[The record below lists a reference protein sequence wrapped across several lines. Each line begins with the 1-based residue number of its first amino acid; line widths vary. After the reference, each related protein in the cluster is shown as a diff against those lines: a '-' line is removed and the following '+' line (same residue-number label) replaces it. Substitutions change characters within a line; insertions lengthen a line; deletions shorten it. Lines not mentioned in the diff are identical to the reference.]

1 MNPNLALLL
10 EAIVTQ
16 ARLDAPRDAAA
27 AEWLAL
33 LDHPR
38 YGTPPPITPAAVRAA
53 RASSRRAA
61 NPLQG
66 SKKRGAHPGR

>member
-1 MNPNLALLL
+1 MNPNLALLI
-10 EAIVTQ
+10 EAIITQ

-38 YGTPPPITPAAVRAA
+38 YGTPPPLTPAAVRAA
-53 RASSRRAA
+53 RATSRLAVFS
-61 NPLQG
+61 PI
-66 SKKRGAHPGR
+66 KKALTREDKY

>member
-1 MNPNLALLL
+1 MNPNLALLI

-38 YGTPPPITPAAVRAA
+38 YGTPPPLTPAAVRAA
-53 RASSRRAA
+53 RATSRLAVFS
-61 NPLQG
+61 PI
-66 SKKRGAHPGR
+66 KKALTRDITP